1 MNALAIICRLPVESL
16 CAFYNTFE
24 TCYDVFMIIDDEQFN
39 YDQLAKQY
47 TNISFIRLEKS
58 KCLEKHYKNS
68 SYANIQKEVTAWDKA
83 LYYFTYVRSEYLNVW
98 FLEDDVFVYDMN
110 TLLNIDKKYGP
121 YDLLSN
127 TVYKE
132 AKLDEWMWSSMQI
145 DLPPPYYCGMCC
157 ATRMSSNMLTSIKT
171 YVQKYK
177 TLFFLEACFPTIAKY
192 FNLRLIDSPE
202 ELKTVTFN
210 RQWDF
215 PKDFNK
221 SCIFHPIKNPD
232 HHHMIRNH
240 LYDA

>member
-1 MNALAIICRLPVESL
+1 MNALAIICRTPVESL

-24 TCYDVFMIIDDEQFN
+24 TYYEVFMIMDDEQFN
-39 YDQLAKQY
+39 YDHLAKLY
-47 TNISFIRLEKS
+47 TNITFIRIEKS
-58 KCLEKHYKNS
+58 DCLEKHFKYTNYS
-68 SYANIQKEVTAWDKA
+68 TNNKEVSGWDKA
-83 LYYFTYVRSEYLNVW
+83 LYYFTYVRSGYPHVW
-98 FLEDDVFVYDMN
+98 FLEDDVFVYDAN

-132 AKLDEWMWSSMQI
+132 ANLDEWMWNSIQI
-145 DLPPPYYCGMCC
+145 EFPPPYYCGMCC
-157 ATRMSSNMLTSIKT
+157 ATRMSSNMLASINT
-171 YVQKYK
+171 YGQRYK

-202 ELKTVTFN
+202 EFKTVTFN

-221 SCIFHPIKNPD
+221 ACIFHPIKNPD

-240 LYDA
+240 LH